1 MVVLATVV
9 LGLLVSLMLLSDDSD
24 QRDGRKDAERT
35 EDDAEAERL
44 ERRSVAGVSAAL
56 EAVGGIDGLVMGAAV
71 GAFDL
76 VRFDPNDSNRLLAVQ
91 RRSYGLAENQQSNE
105 IWTIDNGVLSQELWA
120 PDVAHDFA
128 HFNADGTITRWIH
141 GGGAVDFAPR
151 IAQILD
157 RDLEQVRESGP
168 MYASRFVVDG
178 SRVFALLGD
187 GSYASDVPY
196 RSLVVDDGWE
206 QFSLAPAAALEWI
219 DSPAPGLVVAYPKA
233 STGTTRVWNSETL
246 DEVVSHAL
254 SDRDFQRAAISED
267 RSTAAGVSFDGAL
280 SIIDLRTG
288 RVTHSFGSFDV
299 EGIDQPI
306 TLNAD
311 GSVAVIVE
319 HDGTVS
325 LWWVAD
331 GTKLLSIVGASAQPR
346 WVSEGHAPQSATAV
360 AWDATRLAVRNAAR
374 PDTPTSWTVIDVDI
388 DSWLERAE
396 EIGPQ

>member
-24 QRDGRKDAERT
+24 QQDGREDAERT

-44 ERRSVAGVSAAL
+44 KRRSATGLSTAL
-56 EAVGGIDGLVMGAAV
+56 ETVGGIDGLVLGTAE

-91 RRSYGLAENQQSNE
+91 RRSYGVAENQQSNE
-105 IWTIDNGVLSQELWA
+105 IWTIDNGILSQDLWA

-141 GGGAVDFAPR
+141 GGGAVGFAPR
-151 IAQILD
+151 IAQVLD

-187 GSYASDVPY
+187 GSYASDAPY
-196 RSLVVDDGWE
+196 RSLVVDDGAD
-206 QFSLAPAAALEWI
+206 QVSLTSAADLEWI
-219 DSPAPGLVVAYPKA
+219 DSPAPGLVVAYPTA
-233 STGTTRVWNSETL
+233 DTGTTRVWNSETL

-254 SDRDFQRAAISED
+254 SNRNFQRAAISQD
-267 RSTAAGVSFDGAL
+267 SSTAAGVSFDGAL

-288 RVTHSFGSFDV
+288 LVTHSFGSFDV

-331 GTKLLSIVGASAQPR
+331 GTKMFSIIGASAQPR
-346 WVSEGHAPQSATAV
+346 WVSEVHAPQSATAV
-360 AWDATRLAVRNAAR
+360 AWDATRLAVRNVAR
-374 PDTPTSWTVIDVDI
+374 ADTPTTWTIIDVDI
-388 DSWLERAE
+388 DSWLEQAQ
-396 EIGPQ
+396 EIGSQ